1 MKILDDLLVTI
12 KKFPKPYSTTIGF
25 TKKLF
30 LLTVIGFLSFSSCL
44 AKDSKTPSPEQK
56 QEEEKLLEYSGED
69 YERVKAIVKKIA
81 NYIGTD
87 PNSYKISIRSAKDF
101 NASATFGKH
110 LTIHSSLFHLLK
122 TEAGLATIVAHEMGH
137 IERKHLV
144 KGMST
149 SIAVGVLGGVASA
162 LTGSSL
168 VSSASQDVSNIAVK
182 AHSRSQER
190 SADLFAIDLM
200 NKLYCAS
207 PGKIEGYKLMLAKEK
222 NVSYAGFLRT
232 HPMAKTRLD
241 YMITLI
247 EDAGC
252 EV

>member
-25 TKKLF
+25 TKKCF
-30 LLTVIGFLSFSSCL
+30 LLIMIGSLSFSSCL
-44 AKDSKTPSPEQK
+44 AQDVKNS
-56 QEEEKLLEYSGED
+56 QENELLVYTAQD
-69 YERVKAIVKKIA
+69 FDRVKAMVTNIA
-81 NYIGTD
+81 KYIGTD
-87 PNSYKISIRSAKDF
+87 PNSYKISIIPNKDF
-101 NASATFGKH
+101 NAAATFGKQ
-110 LTIHSSLFHLLK
+110 LIIHSSLFHLLK
-122 TEAGLATIVAHEMGH
+122 TEAGLATIIAHEMGH
-137 IERKHLV
+137 VERKHLA
-144 KGMST
+144 KGIST
-149 SIAVGVLGGVASA
+149 SIAASIITSTLGVLS
-162 LTGSSL
+162 GSP
-168 VSSASQDVSNIAVK
+168 DVVKTTQNISYLAVK

-200 NKLYCAS
+200 NKLYCSS

-222 NVSYAGFLRT
+222 DVAYAGFLRT